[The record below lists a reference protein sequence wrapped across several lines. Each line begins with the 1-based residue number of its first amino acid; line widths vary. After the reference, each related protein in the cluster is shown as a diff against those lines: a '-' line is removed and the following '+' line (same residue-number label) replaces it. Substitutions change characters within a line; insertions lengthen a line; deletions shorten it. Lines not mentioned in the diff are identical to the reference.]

1 MSLKNKKFL
10 TTEQI
15 INLLKTNKDVLEKYK
30 VKRIG
35 LFGSYV
41 KGEQKKKSDIDL
53 VVEFDLP
60 AFGKDFEGLFDVFMD
75 LSSYLE
81 DLFGKKVDI
90 LTPAS
95 IESIKIKEVAEE
107 IKRNVIYA

>member
-1 MSLKNKKFL
+1 MSLKSKKIL
-10 TTEQI
+10 AVEEI
-15 INLLKTNKDVLEKYK
+15 INLLKANKDVLEKYK

-41 KGEQKKKSDIDL
+41 RGEQKKKSDIDL
-53 VVEFDLP
+53 VVEFDLS

-95 IESIKIKEVAEE
+95 IESIRVKEVAEE
-107 IKRNVIYA
+107 IKRSLIYA

>member
-53 VVEFDLP
+53 VVEFDLS

>member
-30 VKRIG
+30 VKGIG

>member
-1 MSLKNKKFL
+1 MSLKNKKIL
-10 TTEQI
+10 TTEEI

-41 KGEQKKKSDIDL
+41 RGEQKKKSDIDL

-60 AFGKDFEGLFDVFMD
+60 AFGKDFEGLFDIFMD
-75 LSSYLE
+75 LSFYLE
-81 DLFGKKVDI
+81 DLLGKKVDI
-90 LTPAS
+90 LTPIS
-95 IESIKIKEVAEE
+95 IESIRIKEVAEA
-107 IKRNVIYA
+107 IKRSVIYA

>member
-1 MSLKNKKFL
+1 MRLKAKKIL

-15 INLLKTNKDVLEKYK
+15 INLLKTNKDALEKYK

-41 KGEQKKKSDIDL
+41 RGEQKKKSDIEL
-53 VVEFDLP
+53 VVEFDLS

-81 DLFGKKVDI
+81 DLLGKKVDI

-95 IESIKIKEVAEE
+95 IESMRVKEVAEE
-107 IKRNVIYA
+107 IKRSVIYA

>member
-81 DLFGKKVDI
+81 DLLGKKADI

-95 IESIKIKEVAEE
+95 IESIRIKEVAEE
-107 IKRNVIYA
+107 IKRSVIYA